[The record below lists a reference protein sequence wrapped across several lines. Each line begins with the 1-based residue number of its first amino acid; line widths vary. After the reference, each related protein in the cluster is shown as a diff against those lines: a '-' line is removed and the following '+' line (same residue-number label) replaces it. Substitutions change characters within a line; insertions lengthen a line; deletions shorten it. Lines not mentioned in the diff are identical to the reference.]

1 MILPVPVV
9 LLLLVINVSADDG
22 ARIGVADVEVV
33 AVVVVDVVVLD
44 KISKWNVLTT
54 GLVFGVLILHFHLP
68 LSSKV
73 TSFNVNPQTCSF
85 MTSELM

>member
-1 MILPVPVV
+1 MILPAPVV

-44 KISKWNVLTT
+44 KISKVPKWLEVLFIRK
-54 GLVFGVLILHFHLP
+54 LMKELFFPPDNKIDFGSALTDLG
-68 LSSKV
+68 
-73 TSFNVNPQTCSF
+73 
-85 MTSELM
+85 E